1 MPTRSSNNHGGVA
14 GRIARAGR
22 RQAAIGPIAIDIRDG
37 IARLLQIDQSS
48 GHVVAAARVAH
59 DDAHPE
65 RTAERISNAVAGE
78 GFRGDSCV
86 IGLPHT
92 MVRTEALC
100 VTEGHDDD
108 VRAEVERLVLERPW
122 CARPEVGFIRLAP
135 VDAMRTEVIAVI
147 ADRGA
152 LESLLHPLLDWGLIP
167 DAAEPSFVAVS
178 RACSRVFRRNSD
190 QSRVRIAVDTS
201 RHGATAMLL
210 TGDRIAYARSTDSCE
225 TFVELIS
232 ACLRDG
238 AAFVPDRQAPTEIRL
253 TGAFAEDKRLHA
265 ALESTCGLPVR
276 LDDSQ
281 STICMAWRSIA
292 ARIAREDRPW
302 EWSAALGL
310 AFRSASRRQ
319 MREIADRLAKKEA
332 A

>member
-1 MPTRSSNNHGGVA
+1 MPTRSSNSHGGVA

-22 RQAAIGPIAIDIRDG
+22 RHASIGPIAIDVRDG
-37 IARLLQIDQSS
+37 LARLLQIDQSS
-48 GHVVAAARVAH
+48 GNVVAAARVAH
-59 DDAHPE
+59 DEDHPE

-86 IGLPHT
+86 VGLPHT
-92 MVRTEALC
+92 MVRTEAMC
-100 VTEGHDDD
+100 VTEGHDDG
-108 VRAEVERLVLERPW
+108 VRADVERLVAERRW
-122 CARPEVGFIRLAP
+122 YARPEVGFIRLAP
-135 VDAMRTEVIAVI
+135 IDTTRTEVIAVV
-147 ADRGA
+147 ADRTA
-152 LESLLHPLLDWGLIP
+152 LESLLHPLLDWGLVP

-178 RACSRVFRRNSD
+178 RACSRVFRRGSD
-190 QSRVRIAVDTS
+190 RSRVRMAVDTS
-201 RHGATAMLL
+201 RRGGTAMLL
-210 TGDRIAYARSTDSCE
+210 AGDRIAYARSTDSCDGY
-225 TFVELIS
+225 VDLVA
-232 ACLRDG
+232 ACMRDG
-238 AAFVPDRQAPTEIRL
+238 AAFVPDRQAPTEIRI
-253 TGAFAEDKRLHA
+253 TGAHSEDKRLHA

-319 MREIADRLAKKEA
+319 MRDIADRLEKKEA